1 MASQIGELAPTPES
15 PVETS
20 SAPRASI
27 VVLPFVNLGSDRDE
41 DCLVD
46 GITETLITDL
56 WRIPHTFV
64 IARNTAF
71 SYKGKTLDAR
81 RIGRE
86 LGVRYVLEGS
96 VQPCAELVRVHAQ
109 LTDTDTAAQLWAV
122 RIDCPRGA
130 LFEMQDSIVTQLA
143 RAMSTEIVGVE
154 ARRSSAR
161 TTDPD
166 AVDFLFRAW
175 DTFNRAQSPDSLA
188 EAERLFSQAIALS
201 PRTADALVGMAHVK
215 FALGATYAVAER
227 ALHLAAAEAAA
238 TRALEIDPNE
248 PRAHGILGWI
258 YAATNRPLLA
268 IAHSERAVQLTR
280 TLASA
285 YAAIGWAK
293 LMLGR
298 AEETEADIAK
308 AFRRCPKDTFAYV
321 WCYIAGTAKLSLG
334 RTHDAVAWLARSI
347 ELNRAYPIS
356 HFMLAAALAQ
366 QGRLDDAHAA
376 AAAGLALAPGFTI
389 QRYREGAS
397 SDNVTYLALR
407 ERIYEGLRI
416 AGIPEG
422 EAERARADEV
432 ASASR
437 LSTFKDF
444 SIAVKQAL
452 LDFNRPDLFAHNA
465 LLETRILIARGS
477 SAPSE
482 LKALIADTVGEL
494 FKSAQDEKLRRVIDV
509 TYLRGVPKQ
518 EAAAERLGLS
528 FSTYRRY
535 LATGRNRLSRWLWE
549 KEQALRT
556 AAS

>member
-1 MASQIGELAPTPES
+1 MASQIGERAPVLES

-20 SAPRASI
+20 PAPRASI
-27 VVLPFVNLGSDRDE
+27 VVLPFVNVGGDKTE
-41 DCLVD
+41 DYLVD
-46 GITETLITDL
+46 GITESLITDL

-81 RIGRE
+81 QIGRE

-96 VQPCAELVRVHAQ
+96 VQPGPELIRVHAQ
-109 LTDTDTAAQLWAV
+109 LTDTETATHLWAE
-122 RIDCPRGA
+122 RFDRTRAA

-143 RAMSTEIVGVE
+143 RAMSAEIVAVE

-161 TTDPD
+161 TADPD
-166 AVDFLFRAW
+166 AVDFLFRGW
-175 DTFNRAQSPDSLA
+175 DAFNRAHSPGNLA
-188 EAERLFSQAIALS
+188 EAERLFGQAIALS
-201 PRTADALVGMAHVK
+201 PRIADALVGMAHVK
-215 FALGATYAVAER
+215 FVLGATYAVGER
-227 ALHLAAAEAAA
+227 AQHLAAAEAAA
-238 TRALEIDPNE
+238 TQALVIDPNE

-258 YAATNRPLLA
+258 YAATNRPQLA
-268 IAHSERAVQLTR
+268 IAHSERAVQLAR
-280 TLASA
+280 NLASA

-308 AFRRCPKDTFAYV
+308 AFQRSPKDTFAFV

-347 ELNRAYPIS
+347 ELNRAYPLS

-366 QGRLDDAHAA
+366 QGRLDDAQAA

-389 QRYREGAS
+389 ERYRQGAA

-407 ERIYEGLRI
+407 ERIYGGLRL
-416 AGIPEG
+416 AGIAEG
-422 EAERARADEV
+422 EAE
-432 ASASR
+432 SAGGKEAAPAAR
-437 LSTFKDF
+437 LSTFKEF
-444 SIAVKQAL
+444 SGAIKQAL
-452 LDFNRPDLFAHNA
+452 LDFNRPDLFAQNP
-465 LLETRILIARGS
+465 LLETRILTARGS
-477 SAPSE
+477 AGPSE
-482 LKALIADTVGEL
+482 LKALISDTVAEL
-494 FKSAQDEKLRRVIDV
+494 FKSAQDEKLRRVIDL

-528 FSTYRRY
+528 FGTYRRY
-535 LATGRNRLSRWLWE
+535 LAAGRNRLSRWLWE

-556 AAS
+556 AAL